1 MLLANWR
8 PVRLVLLGFFC
19 VPFYLSGTWRALM
32 HVVGPLMPVIRDQIF
47 CALCRP
53 FAMLPVMSSVFWAYL
68 EWGLHKICP
77 NYGVLWSF
85 WLRISFPAVL
95 LWVFYLFVFGFFFW
109 VGSCLFIYLFQL
121 FEGTEQFHL
130 NWINQN
136 VNDHKPDSNLRQSK
150 ITWKSVTGVCCCH
163 PLEQVLVCACF
174 SEGDGVSREVPSL
187 SGKGPAPCSLFLEH
201 CIRKSSFLAGRIASP
216 PTTVFPFT
224 QEIQTCMV
232 SRRLLFS
239 VSGNAHTQMKDLG
252 ERLARILYKN
262 KAYLF
267 SKYTCTLEIAVAVIC
282 TLMVSV

>member
-19 VPFYLSGTWRALM
+19 VPFYLLGTWRALM
-32 HVVGPLMPVIRDQIF
+32 HVVGRLMPVIRDQIF

-95 LWVFYLFVFGFFFW
+95 LWVFYLFVFVFFW
-109 VGSCLFIYLFQL
+109 GVGSCLFIYLFQL

-130 NWINQN
+130 NWINKN
-136 VNDHKPDSNLRQSK
+136 INDHKPDSNLRQSK

-174 SEGDGVSREVPSL
+174 SNRGRWGEQRGPIPLRKGTCPLLTPPGALRQKIFLFGGENCFPSH
-187 SGKGPAPCSLFLEH
+187 H
-201 CIRKSSFLAGRIASP
+201 C
-216 PTTVFPFT
+216 FPFYP
-224 QEIQTCMV
+224 
-232 SRRLLFS
+232 RNPNLHGF
-239 VSGNAHTQMKDLG
+239 
-252 ERLARILYKN
+252 
-262 KAYLF
+262 
-267 SKYTCTLEIAVAVIC
+267 
-282 TLMVSV
+282 

>member
-95 LWVFYLFVFGFFFW
+95 LWVFYLFVFGFFLGGF
-109 VGSCLFIYLFQL
+109 LFIYLFISIIWRYSTVSFKLNQP
-121 FEGTEQFHL
+121 ECKRSQTWQQSEAEQNHL
-130 NWINQN
+130 EICNWCLLL
-136 VNDHKPDSNLRQSK
+136 PS
-150 ITWKSVTGVCCCH
+150 TWTGVGLCMLFRGRWGEQRGPI
-163 PLEQVLVCACF
+163 PLRKGTCPLLTLPGALHQKIFLFGGENCF
-174 SEGDGVSREVPSL
+174 PSH
-187 SGKGPAPCSLFLEH
+187 H
-201 CIRKSSFLAGRIASP
+201 C
-216 PTTVFPFT
+216 FPFYP
-224 QEIQTCMV
+224 
-232 SRRLLFS
+232 RNPNLHGF
-239 VSGNAHTQMKDLG
+239 
-252 ERLARILYKN
+252 
-262 KAYLF
+262 
-267 SKYTCTLEIAVAVIC
+267 
-282 TLMVSV
+282 